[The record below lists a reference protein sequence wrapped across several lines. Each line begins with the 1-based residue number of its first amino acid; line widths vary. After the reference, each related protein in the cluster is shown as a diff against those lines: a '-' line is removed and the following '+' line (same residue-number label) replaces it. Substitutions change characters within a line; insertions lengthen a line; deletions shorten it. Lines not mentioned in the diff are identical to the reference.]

1 MDLISSVHRVVQDPS
16 YADKLYH
23 AFEMQMDS
31 DGHRMFQKANSGL
44 IFESFYLLDPTLLP
58 ILVVVASDSSDIGNV
73 SRHPMYCKYSH
84 VHYAATR

>member
-1 MDLISSVHRVVQDPS
+1 MDLISSVHRVAQDPS

-44 IFESFYLLDPTLLP
+44 IFESFYLLDPTVSPL
-58 ILVVVASDSSDIGNV
+58 LVVVASDSSNMGNV
-73 SRHPMYCKYSH
+73 STHPMYCKYSN
-84 VHYAATR
+84 VHYAA

>member
-1 MDLISSVHRVVQDPS
+1 MDLVSSVHSVIQDPT

-23 AFEMQMDS
+23 AFEMQMDC

-44 IFESFYLLDPTLLP
+44 IFKCFYLLDPTLLP